1 MRQEL
6 VTEAGSVE
14 DVSEDGSVE
23 RGEKRRSLGDNS
35 CEVGI
40 WEAWAAR
47 CSPEGLLLVNAV
59 HRNIVHLPRQP
70 SWQMRFRMAASSAF
84 PR

>member
-1 MRQEL
+1 LRQEL

-59 HRNIVHLPRQP
+59 HRNIVHSPVSPNGKSGFERLLLR
-70 SWQMRFRMAASSAF
+70 
-84 PR
+84 